1 MQPLRWRT
9 GRPGPLATAALAA
22 SLLSGCAPEYNWR
35 EVPGPDRS
43 YRVMLP
49 GKPASMTRRIRL
61 EDLEVSMTMQGAQV
75 GQTSFTVAVASLPDD
90 RPETREKARAAMRAG
105 MLRNIAGT
113 ERSVQPATVQV
124 VDAAGAALGQEPAV
138 RIEADGTANGG
149 TMQMMAGFTARGAR
163 AYQWVVV
170 GPQPVREQAQTFL
183 DSFRLL
189 QAGP

>member
-1 MQPLRWRT
+1 MQSLRWRT

-22 SLLSGCAPEYNWR
+22 WLLSGCAPEYNWR
-35 EVPGPDRS
+35 EVLGPDQS

-49 GKPASMTRRIRL
+49 GKPASMTRQIRL
-61 EDLEVSMTMQGAQV
+61 EDVEVSMTMQGAQV
-75 GQTSFTVAVASLPDD
+75 GDTSFTVAVASLPDD

-113 ERSVQPATVQV
+113 ERSAQPVSVQV
-124 VDAAGAALGQEPAV
+124 VNPAGAALGREAGV
-138 RIEADGTANGG
+138 RIEADGSAKGG
-149 TMQMMAGFTARGAR
+149 AIQMMAGFTARGTR

-183 DSFRLL
+183 DSFRLV
-189 QAGP
+189 QAGS